1 MYKILV
7 SDKLGQVGL
16 DRLKAAD
23 DVQVDVKLGLPKD
36 ELLQI
41 IPEYDA
47 LIVRSETKVDA
58 DVLAAATKLKVVG
71 RAGMGVDNI
80 DVKVATRRGVI
91 VMNTPGANSIATAEQ
106 TMALMLAVSRH
117 TAPAHASLKAG
128 EWNRNKFVGTEL
140 YGKTLGVIG
149 FGRIGRLVAKRAQS
163 FGMEILAFDP
173 FVSESVARD
182 LGVTLVDLDDLYA
195 QADYITLHTAMTPET
210 AKMINAEAIAQ
221 MKKGVVIV
229 NVARGKLIDEA
240 ALADALK
247 SGQVKAAAIDVFSTE
262 PPAPDNPILG
272 LPNVLHTPHLGAS
285 SEESQRAVATEIA
298 DQILNALR
306 GSDFRNSVNLAF
318 EEGIDFAAARP
329 YMQLAEKLGTIQ
341 AALAPSPL
349 RKVELE
355 VRGEVDKLV
364 RPIAAALLK
373 GIISYHN
380 NDTGPVNLI
389 NAPLLAEDRGL
400 SISQSRGFAITDYN
414 NLISC
419 KVSWDGGERTLSG
432 VLFGGSEPRIVQVD
446 GFLLEAKPQGVLLVL
461 ANNDVPGVIGQVGT
475 ILSAYSVNIGEW
487 RMGRLAPG
495 SGALSFINLDS
506 IPPHPVLDALSK
518 ISAVTQV
525 TLVEL
530 K

>member
-1 MYKILV
+1 MYRILV

-16 DRLKAAD
+16 DYLKAAN

-58 DVLAAATKLKVVG
+58 DVLAAATRLKVVG

-80 DVKVATRRGVI
+80 DVKAATRRGII

-117 TAPAHASLKAG
+117 TAVAHASLKAG
-128 EWNRNKFVGTEL
+128 EWNRSKYVGTEL
-140 YGKTLGVIG
+140 YGKTLGIIG

-163 FGMEILAFDP
+163 FGMEIIAFDP

-195 QADYITLHTAMTPET
+195 QADYLTLHTAMTPET
-210 AKMINAEAIAQ
+210 AKMINAEALAQ
-221 MKKGVVIV
+221 MKRGVVII

-240 ALADALK
+240 ALAEALQ

-262 PPAPDNPILG
+262 PPPADHPLLG

-306 GSDFRNSVNLAF
+306 GKDYRNSVNLAF

-341 AALAPSPL
+341 AALAPERLL
-349 RKVELE
+349 RIELE
-355 VRGEVDKLV
+355 VRGEVDRLV

-373 GIISYHN
+373 GIIGYQS
-380 NDTGPVNLI
+380 DEAVNLI

-400 SISQSRGFAITDYN
+400 LITQSRGFAITDYN

-419 KVSWDGGERTLSG
+419 KASWQGGERILSG

-446 GFLLEAKPQGVLLVL
+446 SFLLEAKPQGVLLVL
-461 ANNDVPGVIGQVGT
+461 ANRDVPGVIGQVGT
-475 ILSAYSVNIGEW
+475 ILSAYNINIGEW
-487 RMGRLAPG
+487 RMGRLEPG

-506 IPPHPVLDALSK
+506 IPPDPVLDALSK
-518 ISAVTQV
+518 IPAVTQV
-525 TLVEL
+525 KLIDL
-530 K
+530 Q

>member
-16 DRLKAAD
+16 DRLKAAE

-41 IPEYDA
+41 VSEYDA

-80 DVKVATRRGVI
+80 DVKAATRRGVI

-117 TAPAHASLKAG
+117 TAVAHTSLKAG
-128 EWNRNKFVGTEL
+128 EWNRSQYVGTEL

-195 QADYITLHTAMTPET
+195 QSDYITLHTAMTPET
-210 AKMINAEAIAQ
+210 AKMINGDAIAQ
-221 MKKGVVIV
+221 MKKGVTIV

-240 ALADALK
+240 ALAEALK
-247 SGQVKAAAIDVFSTE
+247 SGQVKAAAIDVFSAE
-262 PPAPDNPILG
+262 PPPADHPLLG

-306 GSDFRNSVNLAF
+306 GSDYRNSVNLAF

-329 YMQLAEKLGTIQ
+329 YMLLAEKLGTIQ

-349 RKVELE
+349 QKVELE
-355 VRGEVDKLV
+355 VRGEVDRLV

-373 GIISYHN
+373 GLISYQS
-380 NDTGPVNLI
+380 DEAVNLI

-400 SISQSRGFAITDYN
+400 SITQGRGFAITDYN

-475 ILSAYSVNIGEW
+475 ILSAYNVNIGEW
-487 RMGRLAPG
+487 RMGRLEPG

-506 IPPHPVLDALSK
+506 IPPAPVLDALGK
-518 ISAVTQV
+518 IAAVTQV
-525 TLVEL
+525 KLIDL

>member
-16 DRLKAAD
+16 DRLKAAE
-23 DVQVDVKLGLPKD
+23 DVQVEVKLGLPKD

-80 DVKVATRRGVI
+80 DVKAATRRGII

-117 TAPAHASLKAG
+117 TAVAHTSLKAG
-128 EWNRNKFVGTEL
+128 EWNRSQYVGTEL

-195 QADYITLHTAMTPET
+195 QSDYITLHTAMTPET
-210 AKMINAEAIAQ
+210 AKMINAAALAQ
-221 MKKGVVIV
+221 MKKGVTIV
-229 NVARGKLIDEA
+229 NVARGKLIDEV
-240 ALADALK
+240 ALAEALK
-247 SGQVKAAAIDVFSTE
+247 SGQVKAAAVDVFSAE
-262 PPAPDNPILG
+262 PPPADHPLLG

-306 GSDFRNSVNLAF
+306 GSDYRNSVNLAF

-349 RKVELE
+349 QRVELE
-355 VRGEVDKLV
+355 VRGEVDRLV

-373 GIISYHN
+373 GIISYN
-380 NDTGPVNLI
+380 NNGDGPVNLI

-400 SISQSRGFAITDYN
+400 NISQGRGFAITDYN

-419 KVSWDGGERTLSG
+419 KVSWEGGERTLSG
-432 VLFGGSEPRIVQVD
+432 VLFGGTEPRIVQVD
-446 GFLLEAKPQGVLLVL
+446 EYLLEAKPQGVLLVL
-461 ANNDVPGVIGQVGT
+461 VNNDVPGVIGQVGT
-475 ILSAYSVNIGEW
+475 ILSAYNVNIGEW

-506 IPPHPVLDALSK
+506 IPPDPVLDALSK

-525 TLVEL
+525 KLIDL
-530 K
+530 Q